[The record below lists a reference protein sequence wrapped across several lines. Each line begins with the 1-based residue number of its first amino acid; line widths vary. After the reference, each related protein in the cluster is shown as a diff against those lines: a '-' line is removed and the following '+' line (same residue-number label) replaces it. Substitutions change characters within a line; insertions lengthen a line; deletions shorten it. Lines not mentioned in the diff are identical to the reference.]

1 MHVSSLEAIPF
12 CIKFNFNIRCQ
23 MSMILIETVKLM
35 EFKKKNLIEY
45 SIAEMIMPYDDKQ
58 GNINL
63 HSLNS
68 TIIPFHLCILFHFDI
83 YNMNIIIYMCFG
95 PGSSKCKHHILNM
108 CVSIEFLKY
117 GDSTVCHV
125 LF

>member
-1 MHVSSLEAIPF
+1 
-12 CIKFNFNIRCQ
+12 

-63 HSLNS
+63 H
-68 TIIPFHLCILFHFDI
+68 
-83 YNMNIIIYMCFG
+83 
-95 PGSSKCKHHILNM
+95 
-108 CVSIEFLKY
+108 
-117 GDSTVCHV
+117 
-125 LF
+125 